1 MYKSIFYFATI
12 LMIPLLMACEKEI
25 AYNHK
30 SQSEFLVMNSYLN
43 PDSVWAVSVTQS
55 ISIMTNWGGVFISDA
70 DVKVYENE
78 TLLETL
84 KFDSKRIRYYGT
96 GKPLVGKNYK
106 ITVAREGYSTI
117 EATCIVEPAP
127 EILKCTI
134 VRDGLSGAL
143 NATITF
149 KDPSGVKNFYRLVVA
164 NVDAYDEKPVW
175 YDNYGSGSVYYTG
188 TGFGHGGWSGPGWI
202 YTNYN
207 TDIKSTDPNLK
218 ASSSVDFLDDVPN
231 NIFNIFND
239 DLIDGKEYS
248 LTFSYSP
255 SYYSDATNTTVIYLQ
270 SITEGLHKYFKT
282 YAAQIYYSDDNV
294 LMEPIQVFSNVKNGG
309 GILGS
314 YNAKKFIVN
323 VDDLVIKHE

>member
-1 MYKSIFYFATI
+1 MYKSIFYFAAI
-12 LMIPLLMACEKEI
+12 LLIPLLMACEKEI

-55 ISIMTNWGGVFISDA
+55 ISIMTNLGGIFIGDA

-84 KFDSKRIRYYGT
+84 KYDSKRIRYYGT
-96 GKPLVGKNYK
+96 GRPSVGKNYK
-106 ITVAREGYSTI
+106 ITVAKEGYSSI
-117 EATCIVEPAP
+117 EATCVVEPAP

-134 VRDGLSGAL
+134 VRDGLSGVI

-149 KDPSGVKNFYRLVVA
+149 KDPQGVKNFYRLVVA
-164 NVDAYDEKPVW
+164 NVDEFDEKPEW
-175 YDNYGSGSVYYTG
+175 YDYYGVGSGYSTG
-188 TGFGHGGWSGPGWI
+188 TGYGKGGWSGPGWI

-207 TDIKSTDPNLK
+207 TYIKSTDPNLK
-218 ASSSVDFLDDVPN
+218 ASSSVDFLDDVPD

-255 SYYSDATNTTVIYLQ
+255 SYYPEATNTTVIYLQ
-270 SITEGLHKYFKT
+270 AITEGLHNYFKT
-282 YAAQIYYSDDNV
+282 YAAQIYYSDNDI
-294 LMEPIQVFSNVKNGG
+294 LMEPIQVYTNVKNGG

-314 YNAKKFIVN
+314 FNSNKVIVN
-323 VDDLVIKHE
+323 VDNLVTRP